1 VAIWS
6 SVISAAIS
14 AMRLTHA
21 RIGIAQNANRLP
33 GLNGSRI
40 VKLNF

>member
-6 SVISAAIS
+6 SAINAVIS

-21 RIGIAQNANRLP
+21 AIGIAQNANRSP

-40 VKLNF
+40 VKPNF

>member
-6 SVISAAIS
+6 NVISAAIS

-21 RIGIAQNANRLP
+21 GIGIAQNANRSP
-33 GLNGSRI
+33 ELNGFRI
-40 VKLNF
+40 VKPNF

>member
-6 SVISAAIS
+6 SVMSAAIS

-21 RIGIAQNANRLP
+21 AIGIAQNANRSP
-33 GLNGSRI
+33 GLNGSKI
-40 VKLNF
+40 VKPNF